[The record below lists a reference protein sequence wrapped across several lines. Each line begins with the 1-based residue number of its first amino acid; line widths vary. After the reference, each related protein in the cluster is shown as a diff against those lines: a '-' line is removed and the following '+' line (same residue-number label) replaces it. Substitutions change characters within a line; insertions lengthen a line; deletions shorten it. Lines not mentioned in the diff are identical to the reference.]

1 MARKKYGMMLG
12 LLGGLA
18 TTTAMAQNTNPASS
32 DDWLW
37 DSSKVSSSKMAQHNA
52 WVANQDP
59 YPAKP
64 KNMWELGIGV
74 GATLP
79 FTPIDP
85 QIGYAASASLRKA
98 ISHVFSL
105 RAQYNYGIYKGLDF
119 RTRSASYLP
128 SAIAQQYTAKGG
140 KSYVA
145 NFKAVIQQAS
155 IDALISLNSI
165 SSYRGN
171 PKMDVYLLAG
181 YSFLWGSSNINL
193 YDKSGNVYSKWAN
206 LGDDTQLKAVGL
218 SKGEVKSEMKNGQS
232 NSFLSNKAA
241 SDGQYETS
249 LTNRNGE
256 HDNVV
261 GGGNSIKR
269 HGADFGGGIAFKV
282 SPHFNIGLEQKFT
295 YVFDNGDFSGVVI
308 GPSQRNTLLSNT
320 QLRLNFNLG
329 SSAKRVEP
337 LWWINPNNYIYNEL
351 NVPKHMKISLPDADG
366 DGVTDALDQEPN
378 TPAGAAVDTHGR
390 ALDTDGDGVPDYRDK
405 QKVTPPNWFP
415 VDADGV
421 GTEPEPACCKELRD
435 KLANLQVAPKNDC
448 AITSLP
454 SVQFAKGSV
463 RLSKAAQASLASV
476 AAQLNANPSCKAKV
490 IGYGASNK
498 KAQQLSWDRVNSVI
512 KYLVEKQ
519 GISESRLLFFYGQD
533 GDANTVDLQGTT
545 EEGPNTVPAPH
556 PNLQKSK

>member
-18 TTTAMAQNTNPASS
+18 TTTAMAQTTNTSTS

-37 DSSKVSSSKMAQHNA
+37 DSSKVSSSKLAQHNA
-52 WVANQDP
+52 WVANQNP

-64 KNMWELGIGV
+64 RNMWEFGIGV
-74 GATLP
+74 GPTLA

-85 QIGYAASASLRKA
+85 QIGYGASASLRKA
-98 ISHVFSL
+98 ISHVFSV

-128 SAIAQQYTAKGG
+128 TAIRNSYGG
-140 KSYVA
+140 SSYLA

-155 IDALISLNSI
+155 IDAIVSLNSI

-193 YDKSGNVYSKWAN
+193 YKNGGGLYDWAN
-206 LGDDTQLKAVGL
+206 WGDDVTLASKGL
-218 SKGEVKSEMKNGQS
+218 SKGDAKSTLKDGQS
-232 NSFLSNKAA
+232 NSFLSNKSG
-241 SDGQYETS
+241 SDQQYETS
-249 LTNRNGE
+249 LTNRNGV

-261 GGGNSIKR
+261 GGGHNIIR

-282 SPHFNIGLEQKFT
+282 SPRFNIGVEQKFT
-295 YVFDNGDFSGVVI
+295 YVFDNGDFSGVVL
-308 GPSQRNTLLSNT
+308 GPTQRNTLLSNT
-320 QLRLNFNLG
+320 QVRFNFNLG
-329 SSAKRVEP
+329 SSSKRIEP
-337 LWWINPNNYIYNEL
+337 LWWVNPNNYIYNEL

-366 DGVTDALDQEPN
+366 DGVTDALDLEPN
-378 TPAGAAVDTHGR
+378 TPAGAPVDTHGR

-405 QKVTPPNWFP
+405 QKITPPNWFP

-435 KLANLQVAPKNDC
+435 KMANWKPEASATC

-454 SVQFAKGSV
+454 SVQFTKGSV
-463 RLSKAAQASLASV
+463 KLSKAAQASLASV

-519 GISESRLLFFYGQD
+519 GISESRLLFYYGQD

>member
-1 MARKKYGMMLG
+1 MARKQYGVVLG
-12 LLGGLA
+12 LLGLA
-18 TTTAMAQNTNPASS
+18 TTAAAQTTNTSTS

-37 DSSKVSSSKMAQHNA
+37 DSSKVSSSKLAQHNA

-64 KNMWELGIGV
+64 RNMWEFGIGA

-85 QIGYAASASLRKA
+85 QIGYGASASLRKA

-105 RAQYNYGIYKGLDF
+105 RAQYNYGIYKGIDY
-119 RTRSASYLP
+119 RARSASYLP
-128 SAIAQQYTAKGG
+128 YGLGQSYMANGG

-193 YDKSGNVYSKWAN
+193 YNQNGAQASGLYSWAN
-206 LGDDTQLKAVGL
+206 SVDNSRIDKGSVKDALKA
-218 SKGEVKSEMKNGQS
+218 NQS
-232 NSFLSNKAA
+232 NSFLSNK
-241 SDGQYETS
+241 SGNGQQYETS
-249 LTNRNGE
+249 LTSQYDAHG
-256 HDNVV
+256 NVI
-261 GGGNSIKR
+261 GGKGSVITK
-269 HGADFGGGIAFKV
+269 HGVDFGGGIAFKV
-282 SPHFNIGLEQKFT
+282 SQHFNIGLEQKFT
-295 YVFDNGDFSGVVI
+295 YAFDNGQFGGVI
-308 GPSQRNTLLSNT
+308 TGPNTKNTLLSNT

-329 SSAKRVEP
+329 SSSRRVEP

-366 DGVTDALDQEPN
+366 DGVTDALDLEPN
-378 TPAGAAVDTHGR
+378 TPAGAPVDTHGR
-390 ALDTDGDGVPDYRDK
+390 ALDTDGDGVPDYKDK
-405 QKVTPPNWFP
+405 QKITPPNWFP

-435 KLANLQVAPKNDC
+435 KLANYTPAPAAC

-454 SVQFAKGSV
+454 SVQFARGSV

-476 AAQLNANPSCKAKV
+476 AAQLNASPNCKAKV

-498 KAQQLSWDRVNSVI
+498 KAQQLSWDRVNAVI

-533 GDANTVDLQGTT
+533 GDANTVDLQGTV

>member
-1 MARKKYGMMLG
+1 MARKKYGIMLG

-37 DSSKVSSSKMAQHNA
+37 DSSKVSSSKLAQHNA

-64 KNMWELGIGV
+64 RNMWEFGIGV
-74 GATLP
+74 GPTLA

-85 QIGYAASASLRKA
+85 QIGYGASASLRKA
-98 ISHVFSL
+98 ISHVFSI
-105 RAQYNYGIYKGLDF
+105 RGQYNYGIYKGLDF
-119 RTRSASYLP
+119 RARSASYLP
-128 SAIAQQYTAKGG
+128 QAIAQAYQAKGG

-155 IDALISLNSI
+155 IDGIVSLNSI

-193 YDKSGNVYSKWAN
+193 YDKSGNPYTQFDN
-206 LGDDTQLKAVGL
+206 LADGARID
-218 SKGEVKSEMKNGQS
+218 KGTVKDAFKNDQS
-232 NSFLSNKAA
+232 NSFLSNKSG
-241 SDGQYETS
+241 SDQQYETS
-249 LTNRNGE
+249 LTNRNGN

-261 GGGNSIKR
+261 GSGNLKK

-282 SPHFNIGLEQKFT
+282 SPRFNIGIEQKFT
-295 YVFDNGDFSGVVI
+295 YVFDNGDFSGVVL
-308 GPSQRNTLLSNT
+308 QREQRGTLLSNT
-320 QLRLNFNLG
+320 QVRFNFNLG
-329 SSAKRVEP
+329 SSSKRVEP

-366 DGVTDALDQEPN
+366 DGVTDALDLEPN
-378 TPAGAAVDTHGR
+378 TPAGAPVDTHGR

-405 QKVTPPNWFP
+405 QKITPPNWFP

-435 KLANLQVAPKNDC
+435 KIANLQVAPQNNC

-454 SVQFAKGSV
+454 SVQFTKGSV
-463 RLSKAAQASLASV
+463 KLSKAAQASLASV

-519 GISESRLLFFYGQD
+519 GISESRLLFYYGQD

-556 PNLQKSK
+556 PNLQQSK

>member
-1 MARKKYGMMLG
+1 MARKKYGVVLG

-18 TTTAMAQNTNPASS
+18 TTTAMAQTTNPATS

-37 DSSKVSSSKMAQHNA
+37 DSSKVSSSKLAQHNA

-64 KNMWELGIGV
+64 RNMWEFGIGV
-74 GATLP
+74 GPTLA
-79 FTPIDP
+79 FSPIDP
-85 QIGYAASASLRKA
+85 QIGYGASASLRKA

-105 RAQYNYGIYKGLDF
+105 RAQYNYGIYKGLDY
-119 RTRSASYLP
+119 RARSSSYLP
-128 SAIAQQYTAKGG
+128 TAIRNAYGNR
-140 KSYVA
+140 SYVA

-155 IDALISLNSI
+155 IDAIVSLNSI

-193 YDKSGNVYSKWAN
+193 YNSQGDAYGYAS
-206 LGDDTQLKAVGL
+206 LGDNTRID
-218 SKGEVKSEMKNGQS
+218 KGDVKDAFKENQS
-232 NSFLSNKAA
+232 NSFLSNK
-241 SDGQYETS
+241 SGDGQQYETS
-249 LTNRNGE
+249 LTAAANAHN
-256 HDNVV
+256 DVV
-261 GGGNSIKR
+261 GGGGSTIRR

-282 SPHFNIGLEQKFT
+282 SPRFNIGIEQKFT
-295 YVFDNGDFSGVVI
+295 YVFDNGEFAGVI
-308 GPSQRNTLLSNT
+308 TGPNTRNTLLSNT
-320 QLRLNFNLG
+320 QVRFNFNLG
-329 SSAKRVEP
+329 SSSKRIEP
-337 LWWINPNNYIYNEL
+337 LWWVNPNNYIYNEL

-366 DGVTDALDQEPN
+366 DGVTDALDLEPN
-378 TPAGAAVDTHGR
+378 TPAGAPVDTHGR
-390 ALDTDGDGVPDYRDK
+390 ALDTDGDGVPDYKDK
-405 QKVTPPNWFP
+405 QKITPPNWFP

-435 KLANLQVAPKNDC
+435 KIANLKVAPENNC

-463 RLSKAAQASLASV
+463 KLSKAAQASLASV

-519 GISESRLLFFYGQD
+519 GISESRLLFYYGQD
-533 GDANTVDLQGTT
+533 GDANTVDLQGTV

>member
-1 MARKKYGMMLG
+1 MLG
-12 LLGGLA
+12 ILGGLA
-18 TTTAMAQNTNPASS
+18 TTTAMAQSTNPANS

-64 KNMWELGIGV
+64 KNMWEFGIGAGV
-74 GATLP
+74 ALP

-85 QIGYAASASLRKA
+85 QIGYGASASLRKA
-98 ISHVFSL
+98 ISHVFSV
-105 RAQYNYGIYKGLDF
+105 RAQYNYGIYKGLDW
-119 RTRSASYLP
+119 RARSASYLP
-128 SAIAQQYTAKGG
+128 YGLQQSYMANGG

-155 IDALISLNSI
+155 VDAIISLNSI

-193 YDKSGNVYSKWAN
+193 YNASGPGASGLYSWSQDADGTRIDKG
-206 LGDDTQLKAVGL
+206 T
-218 SKGEVKSEMKNGQS
+218 VKDALKNGQS
-232 NSFLSNKAA
+232 NSFLSNKSAA
-241 SDGQYETS
+241 GGQYESS
-249 LTNRNGE
+249 LTAQYDS
-256 HDNVV
+256 HYNVV
-261 GGGNSIKR
+261 GGSGSTIKK

-282 SPHFNIGLEQKFT
+282 SPRFNIGLEQKFT
-295 YVFDNGDFSGVVI
+295 YVFDNGQFGGVI
-308 GPSQRNTLLSNT
+308 TGPNTKNTLLSNT

-329 SSAKRVEP
+329 SSSKRVEP

-351 NVPKHMKISLPDADG
+351 NVPKHMKIALPDADG
-366 DGVTDALDQEPN
+366 DGVTDAFDLEPN

-405 QKVTPPNWFP
+405 QKITPPNWFP

-435 KLANLQVAPKNDC
+435 KLANWKPEVDKSC

-454 SVQFAKGSV
+454 SVQFTKGSV
-463 RLSKAAQASLASV
+463 KLSKAAQASLASV

-498 KAQQLSWDRVNSVI
+498 KAQQLSWDRVNAVI

-519 GISESRLLFFYGQD
+519 GISESRLLFYYGQD
-533 GDANTVDLQGTT
+533 GDANTVDLQGTV

-556 PNLQKSK
+556 PNLQQSK

>member
-1 MARKKYGMMLG
+1 MARKKYGMALG
-12 LLGGLA
+12 LLGALA
-18 TTTAMAQNTNPASS
+18 TTTAMAQNTDPRSS

-37 DSSKVSSSKMAQHNA
+37 DSSKVSSSKLAQQNA
-52 WVANQDP
+52 WKANQNP

-64 KNMWELGIGV
+64 RNMWEFGIGV

-105 RAQYNYGIYKGLDF
+105 RAQYNYGIYKGLDY
-119 RTRSASYLP
+119 RARSASYLP
-128 SAIAQQYTAKGG
+128 YGLQQAYAAKGG
-140 KSYVA
+140 NSYVA

-155 IDALISLNSI
+155 VDALISLNSI

-181 YSFLWGSSNINL
+181 YSFLWGNSNINL
-193 YDKSGNVYSKWAN
+193 YDGSGNLYSQWAGLADN
-206 LGDDTQLKAVGL
+206 SRIDKSAV
-218 SKGEVKSEMKNGQS
+218 KDAFKNNQS
-232 NSFLSNKAA
+232 NSFLSNK
-241 SDGQYETS
+241 SGNGQQYETS
-249 LTNRNGE
+249 LTSQYDAHG
-256 HDNVV
+256 NVI
-261 GGGNSIKR
+261 GGKGSSIAK
-269 HGADFGGGIAFKV
+269 HGVDFGGGLAFKV
-282 SPHFNIGLEQKFT
+282 SPRFNIGLEQKFT
-295 YVFDNGDFSGVVI
+295 YVFDNGQFGGVI
-308 GPSQRNTLLSNT
+308 TGPNTRNTLLSNT
-320 QLRLNFNLG
+320 QLRFNFNLG

-351 NVPKHMKISLPDADG
+351 NVPKHMKIVLPDTDG
-366 DGVTDALDQEPN
+366 DGVPDAWDLEPN
-378 TPAGAAVDTHGR
+378 TPAGAPVDTHGR

-405 QKVTPPNWFP
+405 QKITPPNWFP

-435 KLANLQVAPKNDC
+435 KIANLQVAPKNDC

-454 SVQFAKGSV
+454 SVQFAKGTV
-463 RLSKAAQASLASV
+463 KLSKAAQASLASV
-476 AAQLNANPSCKAKV
+476 AAQLNANPTCKAKV

-512 KYLVEKQ
+512 RYLVEKQ

-545 EEGPNTVPAPH
+545 EDGPNTVPAPH
-556 PNLQKSK
+556 ANLKSSK